1 MGISSQYFVFGL
13 EDQRYAMSLGAVL
26 KVIRAVEFT
35 FLPEA
40 PENLLGLI
48 NLGGEIIPVLDI
60 RKRFHLPNREIDLN
74 DRIVICKGAARTI
87 AFVADVVE
95 GVVEFAPE
103 ELDEA
108 VHILPEMD
116 HYIEGVGKL
125 NDDTV
130 LIYDLDSLFSIEE
143 NEGLGIDDLLD

>member
-1 MGISSQYFVFGL
+1 MGISSHYLIFGL
-13 EDQRYAMSLGAVL
+13 EDQRYAMALGVVI
-26 KVIRAVEFT
+26 KVIRAVGFT

-48 NLGGEIIPVLDI
+48 NLGGEIIPVLDV
-60 RKRFHLPNREIDLN
+60 RKRFHLPNREIDLD
-74 DRIVICKGAARTI
+74 DRIIICKGSARTI

-95 GVVEFAPE
+95 GVVQFASE
-103 ELDEA
+103 EVDEA
-108 VHILPEMD
+108 VHILPEME

-130 LIYDLDSLFSIEE
+130 LIYDLDRLFSIQEI
-143 NEGLGIDDLLD
+143 EGLEIDY

>member
-13 EDQRYAMSLGAVL
+13 EDQRYALALATVL

-48 NLGGEIIPVLDI
+48 NIGGEIIPVLDI

-74 DRIVICKGAARTI
+74 DRIIICKGAARTI

-103 ELDEA
+103 ELNEA
-108 VHILPEMD
+108 VHILPEME

-130 LIYDLDSLFSIEE
+130 LIYDLDSLFSMQEI
-143 NEGLGIDDLLD
+143 EGLGIDDPLD

>member
-1 MGISSQYFVFGL
+1 MGMSSQYFVFGL
-13 EDQRYAMSLGAVL
+13 EDQRYAMALGAVL

-74 DRIVICKGAARTI
+74 DRIIICKGAARTI

-108 VHILPEMD
+108 VHILPEMED
-116 HYIEGVGKL
+116 YIEGVGKL

-130 LIYDLDSLFSIEE
+130 LIYDLDTMFSIQEI
-143 NEGLGIDDLLD
+143 EGLGIEY

>member
-1 MGISSQYFVFGL
+1 MGMSSQYFVFGL
-13 EDQRYAMSLGAVL
+13 EDQRYAMALGAVL

-74 DRIVICKGAARTI
+74 DRIIICKGAARTI

-108 VHILPEMD
+108 VHILPEMED
-116 HYIEGVGKL
+116 YIEGVGKL

-130 LIYDLDSLFSIEE
+130 LIYDLDTMFSIQEIG
-143 NEGLGIDDLLD
+143 GLGIEY

>member
-1 MGISSQYFVFGL
+1 MGMSSQYFVFGL
-13 EDQRYAMSLGAVL
+13 EDQRYAMALGSVL

-74 DRIVICKGAARTI
+74 DRIIICKGAARTI

-108 VHILPEMD
+108 VHILPEMED
-116 HYIEGVGKL
+116 YIEGVGKL

-130 LIYDLDSLFSIEE
+130 LIYDLDTMFSIQEI
-143 NEGLGIDDLLD
+143 EGLGIEY

>member
-13 EDQRYAMSLGAVL
+13 EDQRYAMALGVVL

-40 PENLLGLI
+40 TENLLGLI

-74 DRIVICKGAARTI
+74 DRIIICKGAARTI

-108 VHILPEMD
+108 VHILPEME

-125 NDDTV
+125 DEDTV
-130 LIYDLDSLFSIEE
+130 LIYDLDSLFSVQEI
-143 NEGLGIDDLLD
+143 EGLGIDDC

>member
-1 MGISSQYFVFGL
+1 MGISPQYFVFGL
-13 EDQRYAMSLGAVL
+13 EDQRYALALAAVL
-26 KVIRAVEFT
+26 KVIRAVELT
-35 FLPEA
+35 SLPEA
-40 PENLLGLI
+40 PENVVGLL

-74 DRIVICKGAARTI
+74 DRIIICKGAARTI

-95 GVVEFAPE
+95 GVVEFGIE
-103 ELDEA
+103 EVDEA
-108 VHILPEMD
+108 VHILPEME

-130 LIYDLDSLFSIEE
+130 LIYDLDRLFSIQEI
-143 NEGLGIDDLLD
+143 EGLEIDY

>member
-1 MGISSQYFVFGL
+1 MGMSSQYFVFGL
-13 EDQRYAMSLGAVL
+13 EDQRYAMALGSVL

-74 DRIVICKGAARTI
+74 DRIIICKGAARTI

-95 GVVEFAPE
+95 GVIEFAPKE
-103 ELDEA
+103 FDEA
-108 VHILPEMD
+108 VHILPEMED
-116 HYIEGVGKL
+116 YIEGVGKL

-130 LIYDLDSLFSIEE
+130 LIYDLDTLFSIQEI
-143 NEGLGIDDLLD
+143 EGLGIDDPLD